1 MRFFITIVEFVRRI
15 FHRIFRPGGMDRVHS
30 QQERP
35 VSEVE
40 FAAIA
45 IRSIT
50 PTQRHI
56 GVLHCRGDS
65 SPTLMLHLAWHQ
77 DVRNHE
83 PGNDYLWIAPAIPAR
98 RLRQVAARCRQ
109 LWRANRRGIPYA
121 FSPPNACFDERTGEY
136 LFGPTQ
142 HGLTCASF
150 VLAVFQVA
158 GLRLVDEDSWP
169 TSRAGDREWQES
181 ILGALE
187 NSSPPASQEHLE
199 AVRSELGSVRIRPE
213 EVAGSGTVSPLP
225 ASFRIAEER
234 ATQILRR
241 LG

>member
-1 MRFFITIVEFVRRI
+1 
-15 FHRIFRPGGMDRVHS
+15 MDRVHS
-30 QQERP
+30 QWDRP
-35 VSEVE
+35 VSEIQ

-45 IRSIT
+45 IKSVN
-50 PTQRHI
+50 PSQRHI
-56 GVLHCRGDS
+56 GILHRRGDS
-65 SPTLMLHLAWHQ
+65 SATHMLHLAWHQ
-77 DVRNHE
+77 DIRNNV
-83 PGNDYLWIAPAIPAR
+83 PGNDYLWIDPVVPAR

-121 FSPPNACFDERTGEY
+121 FSPPNGCFDERTGEY
-136 LFGPTQ
+136 LFGPTR

-150 VLAVFQVA
+150 VLAVFQMA

-181 ILGALE
+181 ILDALE

-213 EVAGSGTVSPLP
+213 EVAGSGTVNPLP
-225 ASFRIAEER
+225 ASFQAVESRAE
-234 ATQILRR
+234 QILEQ
-241 LG
+241 LT